1 MSIRDILDVEIIYD
15 ALYTRAASPPAMGVE
30 YMGDVRKL
38 LEEKIGKL
46 SGLEMTWRS
55 DSGWVRWVRLERT
68 LIAAKVKIEVTEGV
82 VLLEAEGIGD
92 RHTVG
97 RPEGA
102 VNLVMSFLEAKL
114 SLPELKVFARFG
126 RAPKVHELK
135 CAVDP
140 YREVDRGRKLFEYR
154 KNDRDFQV
162 GDVLDLR
169 EFARRDIVDTP
180 EAALYTGARLR
191 RLVTYV
197 LKGPDFGVPEGFA
210 VLSLGAMP

>member
-1 MSIRDILDVEIIYD
+1 
-15 ALYTRAASPPAMGVE
+15 MGVE
-30 YMGDVRKL
+30 YMADVRKL
-38 LEEKIGKL
+38 LAERTK
-46 SGLEMTWRS
+46 GLTSWLQFTDRYEGGWLRWVLIEWSVPEMTGIMKANRPFS
-55 DSGWVRWVRLERT
+55 AE
-68 LIAAKVKIEVTEGV
+68 IHEGV
-82 VLLEAEGIGD
+82 IALKADGVGD
-92 RHTVG
+92 RHSVG

-102 VNLVMSFLEAKL
+102 VNLVMSFLESKL
-114 SLPELKVFARFG
+114 SVPDLKVFARFG

-135 CAVDP
+135 CAIDP

-197 LKGPDFGVPEGFA
+197 LKGPDFGVPEGYA

>member
-1 MSIRDILDVEIIYD
+1 MN
-15 ALYTRAASPPAMGVE
+15 VE

-38 LEEKIGKL
+38 LGERTK
-46 SGLEMTWRS
+46 GLTSWLQFTDRYEA
-55 DSGWVRWVRLERT
+55 GWLRWV
-68 LIAAKVKIEVTEGV
+68 LIEWSVPETSGIMKANRPFSAEIHEGV
-82 VLLEAEGIGD
+82 VALKADGVGD
-92 RHTVG
+92 RHSVG

-102 VNLVMSFLEAKL
+102 VNLVMSFLESKL
-114 SLPELKVFARFG
+114 SVPDLKVFARFG

-197 LKGPDFGVPEGFA
+197 LKGPDFGVPEGYA